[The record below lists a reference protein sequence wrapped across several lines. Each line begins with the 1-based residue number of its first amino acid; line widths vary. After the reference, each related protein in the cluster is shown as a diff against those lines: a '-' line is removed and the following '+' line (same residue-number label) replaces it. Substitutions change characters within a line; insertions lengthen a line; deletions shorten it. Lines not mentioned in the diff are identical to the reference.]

1 MDHIDHMDPLVV
13 TTSTL
18 LFKSNIHMD
27 YKELSK
33 YVKADGE
40 FILGVKSNSISLEE
54 CLKNPYT
61 KASKII
67 QRRKREAEKRKAI
80 PSKSC
85 RATTGNGLY
94 FQSSVEFV
102 VRHTNGRKYNIRF
115 APNRGSIQIQ
125 GITEPLVEMSTI
137 LIEKTFIAIKEQMCL
152 EENFILGEHR
162 IIIID
167 LKTEILNPIPYTF
180 LKLYKLADIL
190 NNLIKEQ
197 KSGINIKSPYKI
209 SFCTNKYKAHPYIC
223 VKFLTPIESNP
234 DRKTTIKI
242 FAGRR
247 CTILGAADLEAP
259 VKICKYLETLVETYY
274 DELFFH
280 KPPQFISLDMICDEI
295 ERDAGIDSW
304 VNYI

>member
-115 APNRGSIQIQ
+115 APNRGSIQ
-125 GITEPLVEMSTI
+125 
-137 LIEKTFIAIKEQMCL
+137 KQMCL